1 MTRKK
6 ASKRVI
12 SKLLSIG
19 LILIAI
25 GIFTNVGIKLYRLM
39 SLKKDVALVEEELTK
54 LKEENEVLNSTR
66 EKLEDPNYV
75 TTFARGEY
83 MFSKDDEKVF
93 YLPSRS
99 E

>member
-12 SKLLSIG
+12 SKLFSI
-19 LILIAI
+19 ILVTVAI
-25 GIFTNVGIKLYRLM
+25 VILTNVGIKLYRMM
-39 SLKKDVALVEEELTK
+39 SLKADVALVEEELTK

-75 TTFARGEY
+75 TTYARGEY